1 MRMARHLPPSLPFS
15 SACCWLVLAK
25 SLLQMIILFRVNKHK
40 EAKMETYIKAVLFYE
55 PKA

>member
-1 MRMARHLPPSLPFS
+1 
-15 SACCWLVLAK
+15 
-25 SLLQMIILFRVNKHK
+25 MIILFRVNKHK